1 MKCLVAIVGPTAVGK
16 SELALYLARTV
27 PSEVVNADSRQV
39 YRYMDIGT
47 SKPTSSQRASVP
59 HHLIDVVNPDDDF
72 NLAMYRQLATE
83 AIEAI
88 QEKGKLPLLV
98 GGSGLYIWSLVEGW
112 GIPQVPPNAE
122 LRCKLEARARQEG
135 NYALFAELNRID
147 PLAATKIHPS
157 NTRRVIRALE
167 IYQMTGQAP
176 SQLWHKEAPS
186 FPVLIIGLTLERSE
200 LYRRIGR
207 RVDNMITTGLVREVM
222 SLLEKGYSLNLPS
235 MSGIGYKQIGQFVQ
249 GQLDFAVAIEQMKYE
264 THRLVRHQYAW
275 FHLSDERIHWFDA
288 SESKVNEE
296 VINLCLS
303 LQDEG
308 FRITKKQQNSLT

>member
-16 SELALYLARTV
+16 SELALHLARTV
-27 PSEVVNADSRQV
+27 PLEVVNADSRQV

-59 HHLIDVVNPDDDF
+59 HHLIDVVNPDEDF

-147 PLAATKIHPS
+147 PLTATKTHPS

-186 FPVLIIGLTLERSE
+186 FPVLIVGLTLERSE

-207 RVDNMITTGLVREVM
+207 RVDNMITTGLVEEVM
-222 SLLEKGYSLNLPS
+222 SLLKKGYSLNLPS

-249 GQLDFAVAIEQMKYE
+249 GQLDFAPAIEQINYE

-288 SESKVNEE
+288 GESKVNEE

-303 LQDEG
+303 LRDEG
-308 FRITKKQQNSLT
+308 FRMAKEQQNSLA